1 MANPILWSHDTFAGF
16 MRTSPRRA
24 FEFRLETLGDPIPE
38 EYLTDSEKE
47 IIANGGTLDTVESIV
62 TIPGELGT
70 VENPLPPVDTISET
84 EIVKPE
90 TEVITEFVQDGS
102 NGKAPETDPIVETPD
117 EVVEVEITRDEL
129 KAKLDEAGVKYFKG
143 TDSQKL
149 ADLCV
154 ANNLL

>member
-1 MANPILWSHDTFAGF
+1 MANPALWSHETFAGF

-38 EYLTDSEKE
+38 EYLTDSEK
-47 IIANGGTLDTVESIV
+47 AGN
-62 TIPGELGT
+62 
-70 VENPLPPVDTISET
+70 ET
-84 EIVKPE
+84 EIVTP
-90 TEVITEFVQDGS
+90 TTGVVQDGS
-102 NGKAPETDPIVETPD
+102 EGTDIGTESNEKAPDEVPIVETPD

-143 TDSQKL
+143 ADSQKL